1 VNNRSAFAAS
11 IRNDFLSVLGILLLI
26 ASMFC
31 FSQAAFA
38 QSANT
43 APGTLIRN
51 TAVLEFARPSGGTDM
66 VFSNAVVATV
76 EPAPTRSTIA
86 LLRATDT
93 ANSTQQT
100 TAGPTACRVGSS
112 YVPLP
117 PPTVSGGAN
126 LNPQQP
132 VPMATTTTVH
142 GGDALF
148 VQITDGDQNRDA
160 TAIDTLD
167 LRLTSANGDVE
178 IIRLS
183 ETGFD
188 TGIFVGYVQTRTAP
202 AVSGDCTLQVDR
214 NSQVTSSYVDPR
226 NAQDTVSA
234 NALVDP
240 YGVVFDSSNGQPV
253 NGAVVRL
260 IDATTGQAAVVFG
273 DDGVSRYPST
283 MTTGSPVTDAGGIVY
298 TLPPGV
304 YRFPLVAPGQY
315 RLEVAPPLSHAF
327 PSQRSISDL
336 NALPGGPFN
345 LQPGSFGNNFAAVSP
360 PAVAIDIPVDRSD
373 AQLFLQKTTTTTIAA
388 PGDFVQ
394 YSLTIEN
401 SGALGTFQTVHIEDH
416 LPLGV
421 RYRAG
426 STHIATQVAA
436 DPIISADGRGLTFS
450 LAQLAPHAHVVL
462 TYVVEITS
470 SAHAKELV
478 NVAQATS
485 SNGASSNVSQA
496 TIHLREDFFTSKAT
510 LLGRV
515 VAGDCAK
522 QVRELAGVSGI
533 RVYLEDG
540 RYSITDDDGKY
551 HFEGVDPGN
560 HVVQIDTVSIPDGY
574 EPALCNDKVSHS
586 GRAYSQ
592 FVDVRGGALWR
603 ADFNLAKRKPP
614 MGSVA
619 LLMSSTLAG
628 EMELTHSIVAKVEG
642 NDITNARVIA
652 MLPAGLEFVA
662 GSAHV
667 GAQAIEPN
675 NDDGVLTFALNSLST
690 GNHAVTFRSRV
701 TSQAVGALSIKS
713 YLMFDTPTGSQ
724 QVTAPTDN
732 RIVRGE
738 MSLEK
743 ASYRFSPHFAAL
755 KAELSAQDREQLDKL
770 AKEWRGVRNIHLSV
784 VGHTDS
790 TPITAATSKQY
801 KDNYELSRARAE
813 AVAEY
818 LRTPLNL
825 TAEQLAIDGK
835 GADQPLAVGNDAA
848 SLARNRRVEIAIEG
862 MRVQSLGRV
871 SVVTDRSEAKPV
883 VTEGLIPGLRT
894 TTAAA
899 KEKSHSDAI
908 DVESLQPGIT
918 WLAPQE
924 GAIPAISSVKVAI
937 AHDPSQSVELTINGA
952 PASALNFDG
961 TTPNLAKSVAVSRW
975 IGIDLVDGENK
986 LQAIVRN
993 ANGEEVARLTRAV
1006 HFAGG
1011 AVRADLVIEQS
1022 QLIAD
1027 GKTKPVIA
1035 LRMYDA
1041 YDKPARPGTLTA
1053 FSVDPPYR
1061 SQWEV
1066 DALHDN
1072 PLLAMGKRQ
1081 PTLQVDDDGIA
1092 RIELEPTTQA
1102 GNAALHMQF
1111 NERQIQDLRV
1121 WLKPQARDWVLVG
1134 IAEGTGAYK
1143 TLTDNLQNAKEAGL
1157 EEGYEQNGRVAF
1169 FAKGRIKGEYL
1180 LTMAYDSARER
1191 NVEDPRLLGTIEPDR
1206 YYTVYGDG
1214 AEQRF
1219 EAASQ
1224 EKLYVKLERNQFM
1237 AMFGDFETGLTVT
1250 ELGRYSRTLTGV
1262 KSDYAGEHFSFST
1275 FAAQTDQGFV
1285 KDEIPGDGTSGLY
1298 RLSRGSLIGNSDKVR
1313 IETRDRFRSEV
1324 IIESHLLTRYIDYS
1338 IDTFSGTLFF
1348 KQPIPSRDQNF
1359 NPVYIV
1365 AEYEV
1370 LQGGAEQI
1378 VGGGRAAMKF
1388 DGDKVEV
1395 GATYMQEG
1403 ADAGATRLA
1412 GTDIRVKVSE
1422 HTGIRAEVARS
1433 QSDDPLRARE
1443 ADAYFTEI
1451 KHVSERIDASAYLRQ
1466 QDSQF
1471 GFGQQISSEGG
1482 TRKVGLDGRVKLS
1495 DTWALRAEAFQ
1506 QSMLNTATERQM
1518 ASAEVRHETGRYGV
1532 GLGAHHVSDA
1542 GLPQGD
1548 LVSDLAS
1555 LNGNLNLW
1563 KDRVILKG
1571 AYDYSLGSAAES
1583 VDYPARSMVGVDY
1596 KLSQATT
1603 VFSEYEHTDGA
1614 QISSDM
1620 TRVGMR
1626 TSPWQRAQLSSS
1638 MNQQFSEFGPR
1649 VFANLGLTQGWQVN
1663 ERWAMDFGLDQTK
1676 TMRGSELAAQAAATR
1691 NTATPLASGSLTEDF
1706 LASSIAA
1713 MYHGTDWTF
1722 TSRVEHRDS
1731 DSEQRWA
1738 YIGGLYRE
1746 AVKGNA
1752 FSLQANWLASDAS
1765 TRGDTGLALMR
1776 FSWAY
1781 RPVESSWIVLDRL
1794 ELKRDTRADSLGSF
1808 ESARIVNN
1816 LNSNWQLDRHTQL
1829 GVQFGT
1835 RFVRST
1841 FDGERYSGFSDLY
1854 GIDVRRDLS
1863 PHVDIGLHGTY
1874 MNSWSSSTSDSS
1886 VGIDLG
1892 VTVAR
1897 NMWVSIGYNAIGFD
1911 DKDYTASRYTAQ
1923 GPFVKLRVKF
1933 DQDTFKDLSLDSLRP
1948 SRSQKAT
1955 Q

>member
-1 VNNRSAFAAS
+1 MR
-11 IRNDFLSVLGILLLI
+11 IDFLSVLGILLLV

-51 TAVLEFARPSGGTDM
+51 TAVLEFARPGGGTDQ

-76 EPAPTRSTIA
+76 EPAPTRSTIS
-86 LLRATDT
+86 LLRATDA

-112 YVPLP
+112 YLPLP
-117 PPTVSGGAN
+117 PPTVSGGAS

-148 VQITDGDQNRDA
+148 VQIVDGDQNRDA
-160 TAIDTLD
+160 AAIDTLD
-167 LRLTSANGDVE
+167 LRLTSASGDVE

-188 TGIFVGYVQTRTAP
+188 TGIFVGYVQTRTG
-202 AVSGDCTLQVDR
+202 AVVNGDCTLQVDR

-226 NAQDTVSA
+226 NSQDAVST

-240 YGVVFDSSNGQPV
+240 YGLVFDSSNGQPV
-253 NGAVVRL
+253 NGSVVRL
-260 IDATTGQAAVVFG
+260 VDAATGQSAVVFG
-273 DDGVSRYPST
+273 DDGVSRYPAT
-283 MTTGSPVTDAGGIVY
+283 MTTGSPVTDAGGTVY

-304 YRFPLVAPGQY
+304 FRFPLVAPGQY
-315 RLEVAPPLSHAF
+315 RLDVAPPLSHTF
-327 PSQRSISDL
+327 PSQRSIADL
-336 NALPGGPFN
+336 NTLPGAPFN
-345 LQPGSFGNNFAAVSP
+345 LQPGSFGNNFAAVAP
-360 PAVAIDIPVDRSD
+360 PAVAIDVPVDRSD

-394 YSLTIEN
+394 YSLAIEN
-401 SGALGTFQTVHIEDH
+401 SGTTGTFQTIRIEDQ
-416 LPLGV
+416 LPFGV
-421 RYRAG
+421 RYRSG
-426 STHIATQVAA
+426 STRIASQAVA
-436 DPIISADGRGLTFS
+436 DPTISADGRGLTFS
-450 LAQLAPHAHVVL
+450 LSQLQPNAHVIL
-462 TYVVEITS
+462 TYVVEITP
-470 SAHAKELV
+470 SAHGKELL
-478 NVAQATS
+478 NTAQATS
-485 SNGASSNVSQA
+485 SNGASSNVAQA
-496 TIHLREDFFTSKAT
+496 VIRLREDFFTSKAT

-515 VAGDCAK
+515 VEGDCAK
-522 QVRELAGVSGI
+522 PTNELAGVAGI

-540 RYSITDDDGKY
+540 RYSMTDDEGKY
-551 HFEGVDPGN
+551 HFESVDPGN
-560 HVVQIDTVSIPDGY
+560 HVVQIDTVSIPNGY

-603 ADFNLAKRKPP
+603 ADFTLAKRKPS
-614 MGSVA
+614 MGSVG

-628 EMELTHSIVAKVEG
+628 EMEVTHNIVTHVVGNSIA
-642 NDITNARVIA
+642 NARVIV
-652 MLPAGLEFVA
+652 MLPTGLEYVA
-662 GSAHV
+662 GSARIGTRV
-667 GAQAIEPN
+667 IEPAN
-675 NDDGVLTFALNSLST
+675 NDGVLTFALNALPAGSHS
-690 GNHAVTFRSRV
+690 VTFLSRV
-701 TSQAVGALSIKS
+701 TAQAVGAMSIKS
-713 YLMFDTPTGSQ
+713 YLLFDAPNGSKKT
-724 QVTAPTDN
+724 TAPTEN
-732 RIVRGE
+732 RVVRGE

-743 ASYRFSPHFAAL
+743 ASYRISPHFAAL
-755 KAELSAQDREQLDKL
+755 NADLSVQDREQLAKL
-770 AKEWRGVRNIHLSV
+770 ANEWRDVSNVHVSA

-790 TPITAATSKQY
+790 TPFVSVSGSQY
-801 KDNYELSRARAE
+801 RDNYELSRARAE
-813 AVAEY
+813 AVTEY
-818 LRTPLNL
+818 LRSQLNL
-825 TAEQLAIDGK
+825 TSEQVSNDGK
-835 GADQPLAVGNDAA
+835 GADQPLAQGSDPV

-871 SVVTDRSEAKPV
+871 SIASPRSEAQPV
-883 VTEGLIPGLRT
+883 VTEGLAPGVRL
-894 TTAAA
+894 TTAQPA
-899 KEKSHSDAI
+899 KAKSNSDAF
-908 DVESLQPGIT
+908 DVENIQPGIA

-937 AHDPSQSVELTINGA
+937 AHEASQSVELTINGA
-952 PASALNFDG
+952 PVSALNFDG
-961 TTPNLAKSVAVSRW
+961 TTPNQAKSVAVSRW
-975 IGIDLVDGENK
+975 IGIDLADGENH

-993 ANGEEVARLTRAV
+993 ASGEEVARLTRDV

-1011 AVRADLVIEQS
+1011 AVRAELVVEQS

-1027 GKTKPVIA
+1027 GTTKPVIA

-1041 YDKPARPGTLTA
+1041 YDKPARPGTLAA
-1053 FSVDPPYR
+1053 FSVDAPYR

-1066 DALHDN
+1066 DSLRDN
-1072 PLLAMGKRQ
+1072 PLLAVGQRH
-1081 PTLQVDDDGIA
+1081 PTLRVDDDGIA

-1111 NERQIQDLRV
+1111 NQRQVQDLRV

-1157 EEGYEQNGRVAF
+1157 EAGYEQNGRVAF

-1180 LTMAYDSARER
+1180 LTMAFDSARER
-1191 NVEDPRLLGTIEPDR
+1191 NIEDPRLLGTIEPDR

-1214 AEQRF
+1214 TEQRF

-1224 EKLYVKLERNQFM
+1224 QKLYVKLERNQFM

-1324 IIESHLLTRYIDYS
+1324 TIESHLLTRYVDYS

-1359 NPVYIV
+1359 NPIYIV

-1378 VGGGRAAMKF
+1378 IGGGRAAVKF
-1388 DGDKVEV
+1388 AGDKVEV
-1395 GATYMQEG
+1395 GASYMQEG
-1403 ADAGATRLA
+1403 AEAGATRLA

-1422 HTGIRAEVARS
+1422 HTGLRAEIARS
-1433 QSDDPLRARE
+1433 ESDNPLRAQE

-1471 GFGQQISSEGG
+1471 GFGQQISTEGG

-1506 QSMLNTATERQM
+1506 QSMLNTPTERQM
-1518 ASAEVRHETGRYGV
+1518 ASAEVRHETARYGV

-1571 AYDYSLGSAAES
+1571 AYDHSLNGPAES

-1626 TSPWQRAQLSSS
+1626 TTPWQRAQLSSS

-1676 TMRGSELAAQAAATR
+1676 TIRGSELPAQAAATR
-1691 NTATPLASGSLTEDF
+1691 NTTTPLASGSLTEDF
-1706 LASSIAA
+1706 LASSVAA
-1713 MYHGTDWTF
+1713 MYRGIDWTF

-1738 YIGGLYRE
+1738 YVGGLYRE
-1746 AVKGNA
+1746 AAKGNV
-1752 FSLQANWLASDAS
+1752 FSLQVNWLTSDAS
-1765 TRGDTGLALMR
+1765 TRGDTDLALMR

-1794 ELKRDTRADSLGSF
+1794 ELKRDTRDDSTGSF

-1816 LNSNWQLDRHTQL
+1816 LNSSWQINTRTQL
-1829 GVQFGT
+1829 GLQFGA
-1835 RFVRST
+1835 RYVRST

-1854 GIDVRRDLS
+1854 GVDMRRDLS
-1863 PHVDIGLHGTY
+1863 THLDIGLHGTY
-1874 MNSWSSSTSDSS
+1874 MHSWSSSTSDSS

-1892 VTVAR
+1892 ITVAR
-1897 NMWVSIGYNAIGFD
+1897 NMWVSVGYNAIGFD
-1911 DKDYTASRYTAQ
+1911 DKDYAASRYTAQ
-1923 GPFVKLRVKF
+1923 GPFIKLRVKF

-1948 SRSQKAT
+1948 SRSQLAT